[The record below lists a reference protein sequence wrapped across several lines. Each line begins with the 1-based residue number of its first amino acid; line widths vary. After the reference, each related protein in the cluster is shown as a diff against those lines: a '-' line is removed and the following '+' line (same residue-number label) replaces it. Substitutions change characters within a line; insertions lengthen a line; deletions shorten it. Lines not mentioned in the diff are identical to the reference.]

1 MAQNEATFTVRGIE
15 SEEDARDIEDELGEL
30 EGVMGARIERSGEAE
45 VKYDYDILSEERV
58 KITVREMGYEV
69 E

>member
-15 SEEDARDIEDELGEL
+15 SEEDARSIEDKLGEL

-58 KITVREMGYEV
+58 EITVREMGYEV

>member
-15 SEEDARDIEDELGEL
+15 SEEDARSIEDELGEL
-30 EGVMGARIERSGEAE
+30 EGVLGARIERSGEAE

-58 KITVREMGYEV
+58 EITVREMGYEV